1 MSLVTPSRIL
11 ATDEAHKAYN
21 YLCKA
26 RKVDIDLKKE
36 REQRGTVIFQDTPQA
51 FFVAAVIGH
60 LLQGGKRYQANGK
73 RSELLQRAEQ
83 WDRPDREILRN
94 AFTFLAKLEYGVKEP
109 DDVLQVIAELAET
122 GIRHIWKEVDTKG
135 FFDFNGRI
143 LQMRNLGKEEAPRVP
158 K

>member
-1 MSLVTPSRIL
+1 
-11 ATDEAHKAYN
+11 
-21 YLCKA
+21 
-26 RKVDIDLKKE
+26 VDIELKKE

-60 LLQGGKRYQANGK
+60 LLQGGKRYEAPGK

-94 AFTFLAKLEYGVKEP
+94 AFTFLGKLEYGVKEP
-109 DDVLQVIAELAET
+109 DDVLQVVAELAEV

-135 FFDFNGRI
+135 YFDFNARI
-143 LQMRNLGKEEAPRVP
+143 SQLRDLSKGIETTSVSK
-158 K
+158 